1 MVPTEELTSQMAEEQ
16 NEKRDQLT
24 FRLARF
30 SLNDVIKFLPLFAM
44 IVAAWARSESN
55 DASMLRRIE
64 VVEMRQEGY
73 VRADVAQARNETLV
87 AKIDAVHAEIQRLEM
102 QLQK

>member
-24 FRLARF
+24 FRMARF
-30 SLNDVIKFLPLFAM
+30 SLNDVIKFLTIFAM

-64 VVEMRQEGY
+64 VVEMKQEGY

>member
-1 MVPTEELTSQMAEEQ
+1 
-16 NEKRDQLT
+16 
-24 FRLARF
+24 
-30 SLNDVIKFLPLFAM
+30 M

-64 VVEMRQEGY
+64 VVEMKQEGY

>member
-24 FRLARF
+24 FRMARF